1 MWADR
6 LDGPPRRQ
14 RTHGKVR
21 RDANEKK
28 TSSGTDGG
36 SVKRTGGAEADGRTD
51 RRGRGEGAQRDEGT
65 SRLPVRTNRQIAS
78 RLKVLV

>member
-36 SVKRTGGAEADGRTD
+36 SVKRTGGAEADRWTDGRTGGGG
-51 RRGRGEGAQRDEGT
+51 GRGHRGMKE
-65 SRLPVRTNRQIAS
+65 PVGFRSEQIAKS
-78 RLKVLV
+78 PVD